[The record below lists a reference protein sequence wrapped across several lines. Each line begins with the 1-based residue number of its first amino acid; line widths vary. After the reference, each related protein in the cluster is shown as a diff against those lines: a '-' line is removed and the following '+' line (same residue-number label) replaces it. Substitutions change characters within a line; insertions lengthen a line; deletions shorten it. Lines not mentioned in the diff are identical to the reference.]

1 MFVNSFNFVNYYVVA
16 VCCDKNYLVLIV
28 FLTWL
33 MTRNYEI
40 YAANGCNLA
49 FRIIVEMSQ
58 YGLLFPLPPSKIF
71 IRSFLKKKYD
81 CIYAHY
87 SSPVFSKPT

>member
-1 MFVNSFNFVNYYVVA
+1 MFVNSFNFVNYSIIA
-16 VCCDKNYLVLIV
+16 VCCNKNYLVLIV

-58 YGLLFPLPPSKIF
+58 HGLLFPLPPSKF
-71 IRSFLKKKYD
+71 
-81 CIYAHY
+81 
-87 SSPVFSKPT
+87 SSEVFFKV